1 MMSSASEGTLRTSA
15 MVMFIILGAY
25 FINFALTKNGLTQ
38 QLNDSV
44 AHLGWPPYWTLMAI
58 IVFYIFLGFS
68 METLALMVTTILI
81 VAPIVFS
88 FGYDPVWFGIVLI
101 VFD

>member
-1 MMSSASEGTLRTSA
+1 
-15 MVMFIILGAY
+15 
-25 FINFALTKNGLTQ
+25 
-38 QLNDSV
+38 
-44 AHLGWPPYWTLMAI
+44 MAI